1 MSLRLGS
8 RNKWLFNHPT
18 GMNRRWQAI
27 SQQIVG
33 RASKPPDPRLH
44 PAAHDGLI
52 GERCEFLRMSAKS
65 LHLAPLFRSGA
76 VLSVVR
82 IVGAGLSPVSFLPMF
97 IALIGVPFS
106 SLTILRCEALVLF
119 LKGRGSKP
127 TPSSTMDAASLPEVL
142 PKYAVLAPLYNET
155 RVIGQLLE
163 GLGALDFPADRLLIS
178 LIVEAYDTPT
188 QAAVGRHVLRPNTR
202 VVVVPQ
208 GQPRTKPRALNY
220 ALANAIGDY
229 VVVSDAE
236 DLPHPNQLRDAVAVL
251 LADPDMTGCV
261 QARLQIYHNNR
272 SLLARLF
279 TIKYNERIGA
289 ILLAQEH
296 FGMPIPL
303 GGTSN
308 HFPRRVLE
316 RAGGWDAHNVTKD
329 ADVGNRLARLGYE
342 VRFVSSTAWEEAP
355 RSLRV

>member
-8 RNKWLFNHPT
+8 RNKWLFNHAT

-127 TPSSTMDAASLPEVL
+127 TPSSPMDAASLPEVL
-142 PKYAVLAPLYNET
+142 PKYVVLAPLYNET
-155 RVIGQLLE
+155 KVIGQLLE

-178 LIVEAYDTPT
+178 LIVEAYDT
-188 QAAVGRHVLRPNTR
+188 
-202 VVVVPQ
+202 
-208 GQPRTKPRALNY
+208 RT
-220 ALANAIGDY
+220 
-229 VVVSDAE
+229 
-236 DLPHPNQLRDAVAVL
+236 
-251 LADPDMTGCV
+251 
-261 QARLQIYHNNR
+261 
-272 SLLARLF
+272 
-279 TIKYNERIGA
+279 
-289 ILLAQEH
+289 
-296 FGMPIPL
+296 
-303 GGTSN
+303 
-308 HFPRRVLE
+308 
-316 RAGGWDAHNVTKD
+316 
-329 ADVGNRLARLGYE
+329 
-342 VRFVSSTAWEEAP
+342 
-355 RSLRV
+355 